1 MQNDEMG
8 IQQLAL
14 SDMQYILNTLEKL
27 DIGFAKT
34 ILKDRIELLK
44 KGKYIP
50 QGIINPKADE

>member
-1 MQNDEMG
+1 MG